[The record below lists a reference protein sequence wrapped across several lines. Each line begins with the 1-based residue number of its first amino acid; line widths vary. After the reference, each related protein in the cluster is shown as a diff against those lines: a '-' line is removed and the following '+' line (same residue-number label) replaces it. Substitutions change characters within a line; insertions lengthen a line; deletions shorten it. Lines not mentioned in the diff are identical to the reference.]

1 MTENKWDPSQPV
13 FIIAIA
19 KVLVFLAVIVVLA
32 GLIFFKYILS
42 GLISGTLLALAL
54 YFTAVAAGRTAML
67 TKKYFVV
74 MLGLLGQQFILWVGT
89 GIAIIILKVDPL
101 GVVISVS
108 ILPVSIFIALIWFNI
123 RRKSESE

>member
-1 MTENKWDPSQPV
+1 M
-13 FIIAIA
+13 
-19 KVLVFLAVIVVLA
+19 VFLAVIVVLA